1 MNVQTGRNLS
11 CTNPSAA
18 VRRPQMDATSLSRT
32 MVDWDQVRLYNVSSA
47 RRLRVSRKKRTWPAR
62 DLKLGAFLVQHI
74 TLATVAAGVAPAV
87 ELWRRARRKK
97 RAPKNPVPFACAPK
111 IAVRI
116 VPRPCPPVALAKVDP
131 SSVALAKEEAAPL
144 FCLMGENCPAPAAN
158 RSGKTA
164 SLPIN
169 PL

>member
-1 MNVQTGRNLS
+1 
-11 CTNPSAA
+11 
-18 VRRPQMDATSLSRT
+18 MDATSLSRT

-97 RAPKNPVPFACAPK
+97 RAPKIPARFACALRNP
-111 IAVRI
+111 VRDFGLCAI
-116 VPRPCPPVALAKVDP
+116 G
-131 SSVALAKEEAAPL
+131 SSVALVPYLRQAIKPL
-144 FCLMGENCPAPAAN
+144 
-158 RSGKTA
+158 
-164 SLPIN
+164 
-169 PL
+169 